1 MDKNKAELFRAVGET
16 WTMVKESHLGK
27 KLFAELD
34 KIQDQAIKKSMR
46 GDTPETLNVIME
58 SRGAYATVERIRT
71 LFKDIESEE
80 KQAINWQAESV
91 QTSDAV
97 TNEE

>member
-1 MDKNKAELFRAVGET
+1 MDKDKAELARAVGET
-16 WTMVKESHLGK
+16 WKMVKDSHLGK

-46 GDTPETLNVIME
+46 GETPESLNVIME
-58 SRGAYATVERIRT
+58 SRGAYSTVERIRT

-80 KQAINWQAESV
+80 SQAVNWQSQSV
-91 QTSDAV
+91 VTDDAS
-97 TNEE
+97 TKKE